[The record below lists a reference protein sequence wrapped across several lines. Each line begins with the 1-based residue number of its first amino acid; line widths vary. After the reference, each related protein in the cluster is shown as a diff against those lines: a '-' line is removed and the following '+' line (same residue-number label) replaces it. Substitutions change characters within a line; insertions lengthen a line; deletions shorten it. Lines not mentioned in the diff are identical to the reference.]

1 MTHAPGE
8 FEFLAL
14 KRKREKLV
22 VMNMHILYMQSNILH
37 KHRKKVIRYL
47 KKKKK
52 IKLYKFPILRIFY
65 RGLKV
70 LMILYISDANHAH
83 SVTIGNFFKIR
94 RQYIWA
100 YSIKVT
106 FPLF

>member
-14 KRKREKLV
+14 KRKREKPV

-47 KKKKK
+47 KKK
-52 IKLYKFPILRIFY
+52 
-65 RGLKV
+65 
-70 LMILYISDANHAH
+70 
-83 SVTIGNFFKIR
+83 R
-94 RQYIWA
+94 R
-100 YSIKVT
+100 
-106 FPLF
+106 

>member
-14 KRKREKLV
+14 KRKREKPV

-47 KKKKK
+47 KKKEEDK
-52 IKLYKFPILRIFY
+52 II
-65 RGLKV
+65 
-70 LMILYISDANHAH
+70 YIPH
-83 SVTIGNFFKIR
+83 
-94 RQYIWA
+94 
-100 YSIKVT
+100 
-106 FPLF
+106 P